1 MENHRILCM
10 CLEHVRLSLRT
21 EESVCAELHGPV
33 LMLHRLVDGHGA
45 PSGRMIDVTD
55 SGAMGTKCPQ
65 SKLCF
70 LKSDGR
76 LTVIVMKFWRCFS
89 WNRCRRLRPK
99 LYTVLASERPQSC
112 DSIPYGFG
120 DTPVVTSKWASN
132 YVLHYRCGF
141 LEGRQIVDLYVSK

>member
-1 MENHRILCM
+1 M

-21 EESVCAELHGPV
+21 EESVCAGLHGPV
-33 LMLHRLVDGHGA
+33 LMLDRLVDGHEA
-45 PSGRMIDVTD
+45 PSGQMIDVTD

-76 LTVIVMKFWRCFS
+76 LTVVVMKFWRCCS
-89 WNRCRRLRPK
+89 WNRRGRLRLK
-99 LYTVLASERPQSC
+99 LYTVLASERPQC
-112 DSIPYGFG
+112 YDSIPHGFG
-120 DTPVVTSKWASN
+120 DTRFVTSNWASN